1 MQPKK
6 FFLHEIKIQHGR
18 HEKESPSVQLAV
30 SSWHSNNKKW
40 SKYSPCSYFITINRL
55 FIELQCSLT
64 LESVYSGERNF
75 KWNLNVIWFIIQLL
89 LLLEREKR
97 ERDMAVM
104 KRRIRGRKK
113 TFIKTNSKFFE
124 SRFVAR
130 GWNLLFYLKNL
141 INLINLK

>member
-89 LLLEREKR
+89 LLEIEKR
-97 ERDMAVM
+97 ERERHGSDE
-104 KRRIRGRKK
+104 KENKRKK
-113 TFIKTNSKFFE
+113 KKHSSKQIPSSLKVALLQGSGNYFFI
-124 SRFVAR
+124 
-130 GWNLLFYLKNL
+130 
-141 INLINLK
+141 